1 MKTKTIE
8 NETASAIDDFFDRFM
23 ASPQKMTA
31 KAFFYSDGLAYPFH
45 KHTPI
50 QFMYASEGV
59 MKVTTEQGVWVV
71 PNHRAVWVPSD
82 TLHKTEA
89 SNSLAMRNLYF
100 KPDCFPQF
108 PNECCV
114 VSVPP
119 LLRELIQ
126 YATEMSAEYQEN
138 SPESRIM
145 NVILDQLSF
154 LDTSPLFLPTPSD
167 SRLLSITN
175 CLAKHPGDNRSL
187 QVWGKKVGA
196 TERTLARLF
205 KKETG
210 MSFRQW
216 RQQAR
221 LIESLHLL
229 AKGTSVNEA
238 AFEMGYES
246 VSAFIYMFRKST
258 GCTPGQFFAS
268 N

>member
-8 NETASAIDDFFDRFM
+8 NKTDSAMDDFHDRFM
-23 ASPQKMTA
+23 KSPQKIMA
-31 KAFFYSDGLAYPFH
+31 KAFFYSDGLDYPFH
-45 KHTPI
+45 KHVPI

-59 MKVTTEQGVWVV
+59 MKVTTEQGIWVV

-89 SNSLAMRNLYF
+89 INTLAMRNLYF
-100 KPDCFPQF
+100 KPGYFPQF

-114 VSVPP
+114 VSIPP
-119 LLRELIQ
+119 LLQELIK
-126 YATEMSAEYQEN
+126 YATEIPADYQEN

-145 NVILDQLSF
+145 NVILDQLRF

-167 SRLLSITN
+167 SRLLSITTR
-175 CLAKHPGDNRSL
+175 LSKHPGDNRSL
-187 QVWGKKVGA
+187 HAWGKKVGA

-205 KKETG
+205 RKETG
-210 MSFRQW
+210 MTFRQW

-221 LIESLHLL
+221 LVEALHLL
-229 AKGTSVNEA
+229 AKGTLVKEA

-258 GCTPGQFFAS
+258 GCTPGQFFAVH
-268 N
+268 